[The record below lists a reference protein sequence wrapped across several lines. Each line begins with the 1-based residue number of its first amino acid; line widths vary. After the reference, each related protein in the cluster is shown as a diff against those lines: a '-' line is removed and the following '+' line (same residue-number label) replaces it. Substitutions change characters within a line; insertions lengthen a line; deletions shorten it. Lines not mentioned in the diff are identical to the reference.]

1 MVLPFRFRTPS
12 IAWRY
17 AIVGVLA
24 SLPATAVLN
33 RLPNSQAT
41 VGGGAMIVG
50 ALIAGGLAATRSVD
64 SGATGL
70 RAGVL
75 GGVVGL
81 FTFVVMVDTSAAW
94 PLSRVLFWVFAGI
107 AVLCVA
113 PAFGLVFGRIG
124 GWVANAVAPRSKTG
138 VDGS

>member
-1 MVLPFRFRTPS
+1 MVLPFRVCSPS
-12 IAWRY
+12 PAWRF
-17 AIVGVLA
+17 AFVGALA
-24 SLPATAVLN
+24 SLPATVVLN
-33 RLPNSQAT
+33 WLPNSQAT
-41 VGGGAMIVG
+41 VGGGAMVVG

-64 SGATGL
+64 PGSTGL
-70 RAGVL
+70 RTGFL

-81 FTFVVMVDTSAAW
+81 STFVVRLDTSAGW

-138 VDGS
+138 VDAS